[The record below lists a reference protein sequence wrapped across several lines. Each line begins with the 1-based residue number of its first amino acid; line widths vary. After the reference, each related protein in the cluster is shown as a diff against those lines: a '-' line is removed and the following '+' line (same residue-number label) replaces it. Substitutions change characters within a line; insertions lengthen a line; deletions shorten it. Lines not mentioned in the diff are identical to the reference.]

1 VIDVSI
7 RGHLKLAEQ
16 LRFLALSPA
25 DKRRVHGWLA
35 RELERAMRR
44 AVRETV
50 LESSLEH
57 FEGDERLR
65 RRKARSFA
73 AMVGRRATA
82 DQAVL
87 FDKGHGHRFA
97 RKKTTGATEAQAE
110 RLRELGFT
118 LSKRYIMRRFTPELA
133 GYLVRKIETAKGVER
148 KRRQRSANGSLIL
161 LVWRERG
168 EELLAMVDPVD
179 IFRRF
184 VRARLRATRGQARLN
199 AA

>member
-7 RGHLKLAEQ
+7 RGHLRLAEQ

-35 RELERAMRR
+35 RELERAMRK

-50 LESSLEH
+50 LASSLEH

-73 AMVGRRATA
+73 SMVGRRATA
-82 DQAVL
+82 EQAVL
-87 FDKGHGHRFA
+87 FDKGHGHRFTK
-97 RKKTTGATEAQAE
+97 RKTAGATEAQAE
-110 RLRELGFT
+110 RLRELGFR
-118 LSKRYIMRRFTPELA
+118 LSKRTIMRRFSPELA
-133 GYLVRKIETAKGVER
+133 GYLVRKIETAKGLER
-148 KRRQRSANGSLIL
+148 KRRKRTVNGSLIL
-161 LVWRERG
+161 LVWREQG
-168 EELLAMVDPVD
+168 EELLAAVDPVN

-184 VRARLRATRGQARLN
+184 VRARLN